1 MFCAEEQHSAVLHAA
16 VNCVCVNGGVAADL
30 KLYYDVGRAL
40 ANTTDWPNWV
50 DGDEF
55 RAIRDKDR
63 AGK

>member
-1 MFCAEEQHSAVLHAA
+1 MGQDRRRLVVHRPVGH
-16 VNCVCVNGGVAADL
+16 GVAADL

-40 ANTTDWPNWV
+40 ADTSDWPNWV
-50 DGDEF
+50 EGDEF